1 MDKANPIGT
10 KLLKLRTEKG
20 ETQEQVAD
28 SIGISYVSLSR
39 YETGQRMPKMN
50 ILSRLADH
58 YGVTVDEIMG
68 RKKPFTSTLNFLE
81 GLEPISMPVQLYLP
95 EQIENPSVVSTVPRD
110 ADAAFTKQDDIQE
123 MVRIMYKLTPED
135 RQKLLDMARVMFP
148 DAF

>member
-1 MDKANPIGT
+1 METANPIGT
-10 KLLKLRTEKG
+10 KLLDLRLERG

-68 RKKPFTSTLNFLE
+68 REKPE
-81 GLEPISMPVQLYLP
+81 EEAPQ
-95 EQIENPSVVSTVPRD
+95 EVPRTLEARIVSFGMD
-110 ADAAFTKQDDIQE
+110 QLPKEERNKIISVLQAMYVNNPDLFKRGNAD
-123 MVRIMYKLTPED
+123 D
-135 RQKLLDMARVMFP
+135 R
-148 DAF
+148 